1 MVGTTRFELATSP
14 TPRVRSTRLSHVP
27 TIDLH
32 VIREGDGGV
41 SCRLKCTRLATCAT
55 HLPYRVG
62 ATYSFGNEPPSPKK
76 NSFICSTRNSCASRV
91 HGCNRY
97 SFNSIFCR
105 STHSP
110 QDFFETFLKIF
121 WPKSESNGGSSS
133 PSISA
138 LNLVSKTMCAIVCEL
153 LWSFHF
159 TMRVAISLHPPKLH
173 RIQHPYERSLR
184 HCDRSYRRTDGR
196 QRVRR
201 RCLRA
206 SAALQVRRQ
215 NSRQNRRV
223 AGPHTLQSDASLAS
237 AGA

>member
-76 NSFICSTRNSCASRV
+76 NSFICSTKNSCASRV
-91 HGCNRY
+91 QGCRRY
-97 SFNSIFCR
+97 SFSSIFCR

-110 QDFFETFLKIF
+110 HDFFETFLKIF
-121 WPKSESNGGSSS
+121 WPKSESNGGSSN

-138 LNLVSKTMCAIVCEL
+138 LNRVSKTMCAIFLRTPLEL
-153 LWSFHF
+153 PFYDAQDNCAASNKL
-159 TMRVAISLHPPKLH
+159 MSLAYD
-173 RIQHPYERSLR
+173 IA
-184 HCDRSYRRTDGR
+184 T
-196 QRVRR
+196 
-201 RCLRA
+201 
-206 SAALQVRRQ
+206 AA
-215 NSRQNRRV
+215 V
-223 AGPHTLQSDASLAS
+223 AGLMT
-237 AGA
+237 GNE

>member
-32 VIREGDGGV
+32 VIQAGDGGV

-91 HGCNRY
+91 HGCSRY

-110 QDFFETFLKIF
+110 HDFFETFLKIF

-153 LWSFHF
+153 LLESSFYDARGNF
-159 TMRVAISLHPPKLH
+159 VESEVTLLG
-173 RIQHPYERSLR
+173 IQ
-184 HCDRSYRRTDGR
+184 
-196 QRVRR
+196 
-201 RCLRA
+201 
-206 SAALQVRRQ
+206 
-215 NSRQNRRV
+215 
-223 AGPHTLQSDASLAS
+223 
-237 AGA
+237 